1 MNFDI
6 LGNWKGGAIRDAG
19 DEAIRLHGNQ
29 ALNNIDIGTLE
40 GMYGANVK
48 DVQNYIKSKQQQS
61 LNNNPQIQAAAVKA
75 GLKPFEQS
83 GGFAN
88 YGEGLSGVMSR
99 INTAQEA
106 KTEATRQQRLGETIE
121 AESRAQGRALEIGQ
135 QGIDA
140 ANDRFSTQLES
151 QRLDN
156 QANRDQQSAQFA
168 HTSEQNALTRRHESE
183 RGDKR
188 DALSLQMQ
196 VMQNDLA
203 EKRMDYDRET
213 ARMDKRS
220 AAIAQLM
227 SGLGSLGGA
236 FSL

>member
-1 MNFDI
+1 MNFDL
-6 LGNWKGGAIRDAG
+6 LGNWKGGAIKDAG

-40 GMYGANVK
+40 GMYGANPD
-48 DVQNYIKSKQQQS
+48 DVRNYIKSKQQQS
-61 LNNNPQIQAAAVKA
+61 LNNNPQIQAAAVRA

-106 KTEATRQQRLGETIE
+106 KTEGTRQQRLQETID
-121 AESRAQGRALEIGQ
+121 AEGRGLT
-135 QGIDA
+135 A
-140 ANDRFSTQLES
+140 ATTLKGMDLT
-151 QRLDN
+151 
-156 QANRDQQSAQFA
+156 AARDQYLHSSKQQENRYA
-168 HTSEQNALTRRHESE
+168 HERGENKMERRHQSE
-183 RGDKR
+183 LADGSND
-188 DALSLQMQ
+188 LQMQ
-196 VMQNDLA
+196 MSIMSNDLS

-213 ARMDKRS
+213 RSMDKRDRM
-220 AAIAQLM
+220 IATLM

>member
-6 LGNWKGGAIRDAG
+6 LGNWKGGAIKDAG

-29 ALNNIDIGTLE
+29 ALNNIDIGVLE
-40 GMYGANVK
+40 GMYGANVD
-48 DVQNYIKSKQQQS
+48 DVKNYIKSKQQQS

-106 KTEATRQQRLGETIE
+106 KDESTRQQRLQETIQ
-121 AESRAQGRALEIGQ
+121 AEGRAQKNALAIGQ

-156 QANRDQQSAQFA
+156 QANRDQQNAQYA
-168 HTSEQNALTRRHESE
+168 HTSKQNRLDRGLERELSQNNTSMQLAL
-183 RGDKR
+183 GQMNADLADKR
-188 DALSLQMQ
+188 M
-196 VMQNDLA
+196 
-203 EKRMDYDRET
+203 EYDRET

-220 AAIAQLM
+220 QAIAQLM

>member
-1 MNFDI
+1 VNFDI
-6 LGNWKGGAIRDAG
+6 LGNWKGGAIKDAG

-40 GMYGANVK
+40 GMYGANTDDVK
-48 DVQNYIKSKQQQS
+48 NYIRSKQQQA
-61 LNNNPQIQAAAVKA
+61 LNNNPQIQAAAVAA

-99 INTAQEA
+99 INTAQET
-106 KTEATRQQRLGETIE
+106 KTEGTRQQRLTETIE
-121 AESRAQGRALEIGQ
+121 AEGRAQGRALEVGQ
-135 QGIDA
+135 QGITA
-140 ANDRFSTQLES
+140 ANNRFSTQLES

-156 QANRDQQSAQFA
+156 QANRDQQNAQYA
-168 HTSEQNALTRRHESE
+168 HTTQQNRLDRGLERELSSNNQEMQLAL
-183 RGDKR
+183 G
-188 DALSLQMQ
+188 QM
-196 VMQNDLA
+196 NADLA
-203 EKRMDYDRET
+203 DKRMDYDRET
-213 ARMDKRS
+213 RRMDKRS

-236 FSL
+236 FAL